1 MHQRETN
8 EPGAAPIALFA
19 YKRLSHL
26 RCTVEALRAN
36 ELAGESE
43 LYVFSDGPRSVSEA
57 SEVCAIRSYLDTV
70 AGFRAVH
77 VVAHAENRG
86 LGQSII
92 SGVTDVCQQHGRVI
106 VIEDDLITSPYF
118 LRYMNDALNL
128 YEQDS
133 EVISIH
139 GYSYPVAEQLPETF
153 FLRGADCW
161 GWATWKR
168 GWDLFNADGAALLTE
183 LERRGM
189 SREFDLDGAFGYTE
203 MLRQQVAGAN
213 DSWAVRWHASAYLA
227 NKLTLYPVQ
236 SLVRNIGLDGTGTHC
251 DSNSDYDVAALD
263 RPVRLER
270 LPAVENSAAR
280 AAFQRFL
287 GQKHSPRTGAPM
299 RWLRGM
305 VRLGKTL
312 VSR

>member
-1 MHQRETN
+1 MR
-8 EPGAAPIALFA
+8 AAPIALFV

-26 RCTVEALRAN
+26 QCTVAALQAN
-36 ELAGESE
+36 MLAGESE
-43 LYVFSDGPRSVSEA
+43 LYVFSDGPRSAFEA
-57 SEVCAIRSYLDTV
+57 SQVHAVRSYLDTV
-70 AGFRAVH
+70 TGFGAVH
-77 VVAHAENRG
+77 IIAHAENRG
-86 LGQSII
+86 LGLSII
-92 SGVTDVCQQHGRVI
+92 SGVTEVCRQHGRVI
-106 VIEDDLITSPYF
+106 VVEDDLITSPYF
-118 LRYMNDALNL
+118 LRYMNEALNL
-128 YEQDS
+128 YERNS

-139 GYSYPVAEQLPETF
+139 GYSYPVAGKLPETF

-161 GWATWKR
+161 GWATWRR

-189 SREFDLDGAFGYTE
+189 SREFDLDGVFGYTE

-227 NKLTLYPVQ
+227 NKLTLYPVR

-251 DSNSDYDVAALD
+251 DSNIDYDVAVLN

-270 LPAVENSAAR
+270 LPTMENRAAR
-280 AAFQRFL
+280 TAFQRFL
-287 GQKHSPRTGAPM
+287 GQKHSPRTGAAV
-299 RWLRGM
+299 RLLRGM